1 MGWDGMGWDG
11 SGLTQVV
18 DESEP
23 TKARGEALSPFRKGG
38 RVMAC
43 RWSFLVCGWVGLAF
57 RFRMCVCVSEFIG
70 LGRAELRAE
79 GGAGRLSLF
88 FVRQPVGSW

>member
-1 MGWDGMGWDG
+1 MGQDGTGRDGMGW
-11 SGLTQVV
+11 LRPQVV

-57 RFRMCVCVSEFIG
+57 RFRMCVCVSEIIG

-79 GGAGRLSLF
+79 GGAGR
-88 FVRQPVGSW
+88 QAGSVSSF